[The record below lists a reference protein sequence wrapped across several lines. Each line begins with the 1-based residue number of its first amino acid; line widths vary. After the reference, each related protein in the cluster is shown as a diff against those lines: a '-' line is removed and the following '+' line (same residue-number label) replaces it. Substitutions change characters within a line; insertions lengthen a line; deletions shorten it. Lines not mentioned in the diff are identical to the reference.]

1 MGLHWLKID
10 RPCILEVPQLKD
22 YAGQALIFRPPAL
35 LTRCVTS
42 EVFNHPLVKAY
53 RDQLLLVEVAG
64 NGAVLAPAAAP
75 TVEVVKIAPEF
86 ISTPAV
92 VEPEA
97 PAAVVVPE
105 PEAPPAPAVV
115 EPEPVVVAEV
125 PASEEPASDSVS
137 ADEGSSTSN
146 DDGKGF
152 EVKRRRR

>member
-42 EVFNHPLVKAY
+42 EVFDHPLVKAY

-64 NGAVLAPAAAP
+64 NGAVLTPAAAP
-75 TVEVVKIAPEF
+75 TVEVVAIAPEF
-86 ISTPAV
+86 PPAPAV
-92 VEPEA
+92 MEPV
-97 PAAVVVPE
+97 AVV
-105 PEAPPAPAVV
+105 PEAPPAPVVV
-115 EPEPVVVAEV
+115 EPEPEVAAEE
-125 PASEEPASDSVS
+125 PASEESSSDPVSTDEASPT
-137 ADEGSSTSN
+137 GN

>member
-35 LTRCVTS
+35 TTRCVTA

-86 ISTPAV
+86 TPAPAV
-92 VEPEA
+92 VPEA
-97 PAAVVVPE
+97 VV
-105 PEAPPAPAVV
+105 PEAPPAPVVV
-115 EPEPVVVAEV
+115 EPEPEVVAEV

-137 ADEGSSTSN
+137 ADETSSTSN

>member
-1 MGLHWLKID
+1 MSMMGLHWLKID

-35 LTRCVTS
+35 STRCVTS

-75 TVEVVKIAPEF
+75 TVEVVKIAPDF
-86 ISTPAV
+86 TPAPAV
-92 VEPEA
+92 VEP
-97 PAAVVVPE
+97 AAIV
-105 PEAPPAPAVV
+105 PEAPPAPAIV
-115 EPEPVVVAEV
+115 EPEPEVAAEV
-125 PASEEPASDSVS
+125 PASEELASDAVS
-137 ADEGSSTSN
+137 ADDASSTSN

>member
-35 LTRCVTS
+35 LTRCVTT

-64 NGAVLAPAAAP
+64 NGAILAPAAAP

-86 ISTPAV
+86 VPTPEV
-92 VEPEA
+92 VEPV
-97 PAAVVVPE
+97 AVVS
-105 PEAPPAPAVV
+105 EAPPAPVVV
-115 EPEPVVVAEV
+115 EPEPEVAAEV
-125 PASEEPASDSVS
+125 PASEEPASDSAS
-137 ADEGSSTSN
+137 ADEGTSTSN